1 MKRQGPTVTRN
12 NVQLSTQALE
22 ERLRKRVMRTLYYIL
37 LRYSFFFLAEDV
49 NAHDHEQP
57 LVLSVTILEETVNT
71 VWRQEEKKRLW
82 TLHGDK
88 RRRRDCG
95 LCMDT

>member
-1 MKRQGPTVTRN
+1 M
-12 NVQLSTQALE
+12 NV
-22 ERLRKRVMRTLYYIL
+22 
-37 LRYSFFFLAEDV
+37 
-49 NAHDHEQP
+49 NDHEQP

-82 TLHGDK
+82 TLHADK

-95 LCMDT
+95 HCMETRGDGETVDSAWIRDEIERLWTLYGD